1 MIATAALAMV
11 NPYLSL
17 LMAYDYF
24 LLLGYAK
31 VLNQTTFVLALD
43 QNKREIYINRLN
55 FLGYHTKFED
65 QKKYILRSVKYIGE
79 YVNEFVTFDNNGL
92 LPSISRMMN
101 FSKVSSKKQKIGRAH
116 V

>member
-1 MIATAALAMV
+1 LIATAALALV

-55 FLGYHTKFED
+55 FLGYHTKFEEH
-65 QKKYILRSVKYIGE
+65 KKYRLRSVKYVGE
-79 YVNEFVTFDNNGL
+79 YVNEYVTIDNKGL

-101 FSKVSSKKQKIGRAH
+101 FSKLPEKK
-116 V
+116 

>member
-1 MIATAALAMV
+1 MIATAALALV

-55 FLGYHTKFED
+55 FLGYHTKFEEH
-65 QKKYILRSVKYIGE
+65 KKYRLRPVKYVGE
-79 YVNEFVTFDNNGL
+79 YVNEYVTIDNKGL

-101 FSKVSSKKQKIGRAH
+101 FSKLPEKK
-116 V
+116 